1 MKLDMSF
8 LIKDEELLDVY
19 NKIQNRVSNLMK
31 KEFDSELVHNKKYLR
46 AKIKFYNNKTP
57 IFEIMEYPRKI
68 PASNI
73 NRFYF
78 YDG

>member
-1 MKLDMSF
+1 
-8 LIKDEELLDVY
+8 
-19 NKIQNRVSNLMK
+19 MK
-31 KEFDSELVHNKKYLR
+31 KESDSELVHNKKYLR
-46 AKIKFYNNKTP
+46 AKIKSYNNKTP

>member
-1 MKLDMSF
+1 
-8 LIKDEELLDVY
+8 
-19 NKIQNRVSNLMK
+19 MK

-46 AKIKFYNNKTP
+46 AKIKSYNNKTP

-73 NRFYF
+73 NILFLRWVKTIIDKYF
-78 YDG
+78 WKSVNMLWKKICLLK

>member
-1 MKLDMSF
+1 
-8 LIKDEELLDVY
+8 
-19 NKIQNRVSNLMK
+19 MK

-46 AKIKFYNNKTP
+46 AKIKSYNNKTP

-73 NRFYF
+73 NILFLRWVKTIIDKYF
-78 YDG
+78 WKSVNML